1 MCKSILCFS
10 SVFALLL
17 AYAVATDLL
26 PSELKWI
33 HDQEFPERL
42 ERSLAEVRRLLDEEK
57 SPRLATRQKKYGH
70 ESFDDHT
77 YNDKFSL
84 VQMLTNTAL
93 AATMAIFDRLG
104 VNEDVLYKMKEWRMK
119 KKTVTLGFNG
129 NLSCANIDRT
139 KKQVEGPTSE
149 EVREISTA
157 NGNSSKTTK
166 TRVVDIVDGYIHGC
180 DVQYKFEVYSGS
192 LQLSTEESSSFPLHE
207 RTVTFNM
214 TTEMPT
220 IPKQLYPV
228 DSLSSEINLS
238 WFLDQ
243 MNIIDDK
250 IEWAFVINR
259 TEKTCRT
266 PTRNS
271 EVSNA
276 LNLFQ
281 AVHKWAKTSE
291 FFSSL
296 KALDEFCRKSMDFS
310 HPRSF
315 EQVVNVFDPVLPIF
329 VDNNHTSSPIL
340 QNHDLSLL
348 LNEHIKSLNMGL
360 DHITK
365 SDPDQQ
371 SLNQPFSVV
380 DARVSFLYTQ
390 LRNIVKSYAHQME
403 AIEDMIWKQMHQAIG
418 KHLSP
423 ANFEDFFRSYVK
435 KLFDTRF
442 LPEPFT
448 YAVRRTDHY
457 PDGYVSLETVSLS
470 SESSNIPIT
479 TVTRKLDGRQN
490 PISIPLNAAINIEF
504 GGSRYLHAWV
514 IHSFDGGEQS
524 NTNIVARARQ
534 FSSFVLLVGNIVGK
548 NEFDPKHAIILQN
561 KDEVMIPLL
570 LETIPT
576 PKAFTDAI
584 ESLSPEQQQFAKA
597 FRAMQL
603 ESSVLGICVIQL
615 KPQLEAVLNLPP
627 DSLTKEIR
635 LTQDILSLFIDYQIP
650 PDLIS
655 SDLGEDAAVKEKL
668 DRVKMNVDVIHSLI
682 DDAKKKELEDAKR
695 KAEYENPRIFKAE
708 SVFAT
713 ESMMMDSMADTSV
726 KFGANSGSRGLRRS
740 TALYGQNDDLQEAEI
755 ISDHETLPQ
764 YDVSYDLDDSDIDF
778 LSIPRILDNKIELL
792 DSDSFLRS
800 TKITVGASWT
810 LATQANLL
818 SDRAVQHLSNIQQ
831 AEERNKAFD
840 LLDAITK
847 SGSLKILEAELH
859 ILVAVTHQFDRSVME
874 TVIEENINPIEKLE
888 RSLLVVQSA
897 IHGLPVQKIL
907 KKDMA
912 QRILK
917 HSPMLFDQAE
927 AEELSRN
934 PHH

>member
-1 MCKSILCFS
+1 MWRSILCIT

-17 AYAVATDLL
+17 HCAFATDLL
-26 PSELKWI
+26 PPELKWI
-33 HDQEFPERL
+33 HDQEFAERL
-42 ERSLAEVRRLLDEEK
+42 DRSLAEVRRLLDEEK

-77 YNDKFSL
+77 YEDKFSL

-93 AATMAIFDRLG
+93 AATMASFDRLG
-104 VNEDVLYKMKEWRMK
+104 VNEEVLKRMKEWRMK
-119 KKTVTLGFNG
+119 KKTVTLGFDG
-129 NLSCANIDRT
+129 NLFCTNIDRT

-157 NGNSSKTTK
+157 NGNSKKSTK
-166 TRVVDIVDGYIHGC
+166 TRVIDIVDEYIHGC
-180 DVQYKFEVYSGS
+180 DLQYKFEVYSGS
-192 LQLSTEESSSFPLHE
+192 LQLSSEESSSFPLLE

-220 IPKQLYPV
+220 IPKQVHPV
-228 DSLSSEINLS
+228 DSLSSEIDLS
-238 WFLDQ
+238 WLLDQ
-243 MNIIDDK
+243 MNIIDNK
-250 IEWAFVINR
+250 IEWAFVIDR
-259 TEKTCRT
+259 SEKTCRT

-271 EVSNA
+271 EVSKA

-281 AVHKWAKTSE
+281 TVHKWTKTSD

-296 KALDEFCRKSMDFS
+296 KALDEFWRKSMDFS

-360 DHITK
+360 DYITK
-365 SDPDQQ
+365 SDPDEQ
-371 SLNQPFSVV
+371 SLKQPFSVV
-380 DARVSFLYTQ
+380 DARVSFLHKQ
-390 LRNIVKSYAHQME
+390 LRNIVKSYTHQME
-403 AIEDMIWKQMHQAIG
+403 AIEDMMWNQMHQAIG
-418 KHLSP
+418 KHLS
-423 ANFEDFFRSYVK
+423 AAHFEEFFRSYVK
-435 KLFDTRF
+435 KMFDTRF

-479 TVTRKLDGRQN
+479 TVTRKLEGGQGS
-490 PISIPLNAAINIEF
+490 ISIPLNAAVNIEF
-504 GGSRYLHAWV
+504 CGSRYLHAWV
-514 IHSFDGGEQS
+514 IHSFDGEEQS

-534 FSSFVLLVGNIVGK
+534 FSSFVLLVGNITGK
-548 NEFDPKHAIILQN
+548 NEFDPKHALILQN

-576 PKAFTDAI
+576 PKAFADAI

-655 SDLGEDAAVKEKL
+655 SDLGEDTTVKAKL
-668 DRVKMNVDVIHSLI
+668 DRVKMNVNVIHSLI

-695 KAEYENPRIFKAE
+695 KAEFENPRIFKAE
-708 SVFAT
+708 SVFETA
-713 ESMMMDSMADTSV
+713 SMMMDSMADASV
-726 KFGANSGSRGLRRS
+726 EFGASKGSRRLRRS
-740 TALYGQNDDLQEAEI
+740 TALYGQNDDSQDAEI
-755 ISDHETLPQ
+755 ISDQETLPL
-764 YDVSYDLDDSDIDF
+764 YDFSHDSDSSDIDF
-778 LSIPRILDNKIELL
+778 LSIPRILDTKIELL

-800 TKITVGASWT
+800 TKITVGSSWT

-818 SDRAVQHLSNIQQ
+818 SDKTVQYMSNIHQ
-831 AEERNKAFD
+831 AEARNKAFD

-847 SGSLKILEAELH
+847 SGSLIISEAELH

-897 IHGLPVQKIL
+897 IHGLPMQKIL
-907 KKDMA
+907 KKDMV
-912 QRILK
+912 QRVLK
-917 HSPMLFDQAE
+917 HSPMLFDQSE
-927 AEELSRN
+927 AED
-934 PHH
+934 